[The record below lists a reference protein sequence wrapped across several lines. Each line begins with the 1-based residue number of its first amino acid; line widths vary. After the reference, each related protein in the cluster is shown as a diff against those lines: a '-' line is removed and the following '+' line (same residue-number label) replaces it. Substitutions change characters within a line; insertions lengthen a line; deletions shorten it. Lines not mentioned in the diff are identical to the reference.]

1 MNPNDKN
8 QKPQQT
14 DGQDMLQG
22 IHFVPST
29 ESEKNAPTPE
39 RAAEEKERLQQQK

>member
-1 MNPNDKN
+1 MNSNDKTK
-8 QKPQQT
+8 KPQST
-14 DGQDMLQG
+14 DGQDLLQG

-29 ESEKNAPTPE
+29 ESDKNSPTPE